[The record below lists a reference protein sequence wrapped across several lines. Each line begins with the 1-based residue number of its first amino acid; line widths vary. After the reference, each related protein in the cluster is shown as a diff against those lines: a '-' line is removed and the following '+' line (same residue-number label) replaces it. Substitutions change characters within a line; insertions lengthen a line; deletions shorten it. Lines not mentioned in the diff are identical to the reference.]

1 MARSWRRVLQEAWR
15 RAFSRYHPRVR
26 DLCAALIQL
35 GSGADPVPSLAR
47 AAELTRE
54 ALAHGAELVV
64 LPENFWAVA
73 PPGLDRRPWAVDL
86 SALGPGGDLHG
97 EPPPVLRP
105 FLSLSREYPA
115 AVIILGGLPELP
127 PAGGEGKFYNTLV
140 AVFGGRVVAVYRK
153 IHRFDATLP
162 DGSRASESDVILAG
176 ETPHVLAAPFGKIG
190 LSICYDLRFPELYR
204 ALSAAGAEILVVP
217 SAFTLLTGIDHWEPL
232 LRARAIENQAYV
244 LAPAQYG
251 PHGHGRHSFGHSLAV
266 DPWGAVIAQVS
277 RGEGLALTWLRA
289 DLLQRVRSDLPALTH
304 RRLHGVTPAE
314 VVTLS
319 AEETPA

>member
-1 MARSWRRVLQEAWR
+1 M
-15 RAFSRYHPRVR
+15 R

-35 GSGADPVPSLAR
+35 SSGPDPVPSLAR

-54 ALAHGAELVV
+54 ALVRGAELVV

-73 PPGLDRRPWAVDL
+73 PPGLDRRPWAADL
-86 SALGPGGDLHG
+86 RDLKSSGDLPD
-97 EPPPVLRP
+97 EPPVLAP
-105 FLSLSREYPA
+105 FLSLSRQFPA
-115 AVIILGGLPELP
+115 ALILLGGLPEVPGDTSPGKYYNALIAVH
-127 PAGGEGKFYNTLV
+127 AGQIV
-140 AVFGGRVVAVYRK
+140 ATYRK

-162 DGSRASESDVILAG
+162 DGTRARESDVIVAG
-176 ETPHVLAAPFGKIG
+176 ERLVVLATAFGKVG

-277 RGEGLALTWLRA
+277 RGEGVSLVWLRA
-289 DLLQRVRSDLPALTH
+289 DLLARVRADLPALAH
-304 RRLHGVTPAE
+304 RRLHDVTSAGV
-314 VVTLS
+314 
-319 AEETPA
+319 ETFALENPSP

>member
-1 MARSWRRVLQEAWR
+1 M
-15 RAFSRYHPRVR
+15 R

-35 GSGADPVPSLAR
+35 SSGADPVPSLAR

-54 ALAHGAELVV
+54 ALARGAELVV

-73 PPGLDRRPWAVDL
+73 PPGLDRRPWAADL
-86 SALGPGGDLHG
+86 QGLTPSGDLPAG
-97 EPPPVLRP
+97 DPPPVLAP
-105 FLSLSREYPA
+105 FVALSRAHPH
-115 AVIILGGLPELP
+115 AVIILGGFPELP
-127 PAGGEGKFYNTLV
+127 QGGPPGKFYNTLV
-140 AVFGGRVVAVYRK
+140 AVHAGRIAAIYRK

-162 DGSRASESDVILAG
+162 DGTRAVESDVILAG
-176 ETPHVLAAPFGKIG
+176 ERPLVLDAPFGRVG

-232 LRARAIENQAYV
+232 LRARAIENQSYV

-289 DLLQRVRSDLPALTH
+289 DLLRRVRADLPALTH
-304 RRLHGVTPAE
+304 RRLQGVTPAE
-314 VVTLS
+314 VVAL
-319 AEETPA
+319 TPESPAP

>member
-1 MARSWRRVLQEAWR
+1 M
-15 RAFSRYHPRVR
+15 R
-26 DLCAALIQL
+26 DVCAALIQL

-47 AAELTRE
+47 AADLTRE
-54 ALAHGAELVV
+54 ALARGAELVV

-73 PPGLDRRPWAVDL
+73 PPGLDRRPWAADL
-86 SALGPGGDLHG
+86 AGRTTGGDL
-97 EPPPVLRP
+97 PPSPTLEP
-105 FLSLSREYPA
+105 FLELSRAHPA
-115 AVIILGGLPELP
+115 AVIILGGFPELP
-127 PAGGEGKFYNTLV
+127 PGGPPGKYYNSL
-140 AVFGGRVVAVYRK
+140 AVVHGGRVAAVYRK

-162 DGSRASESDVILAG
+162 DGTRASESDVILAG
-176 ETPHVLAAPFGKIG
+176 ERPLVLATPFGRVG

-251 PHGHGRHSFGHSLAV
+251 AHGHGRHSFGHSLAV

-289 DLLQRVRSDLPALTH
+289 DLLTRVRADLPALAH
-304 RRLHGVTPAE
+304 RRLTGVTLAD
-314 VVTLS
+314 VVTLT
-319 AEETPA
+319 AETRAP

>member
-1 MARSWRRVLQEAWR
+1 M
-15 RAFSRYHPRVR
+15 R
-26 DLCAALIQL
+26 DVCAALIQL
-35 GSGADPVPSLAR
+35 NSGADPVVSLAR

-54 ALAHGAELVV
+54 ALARGAELVV

-73 PPGLDRRPWAVDL
+73 PPGLDRRPWAADL
-86 SALGPGGDLHG
+86 TALDPGGDLPG
-97 EPPPVLRP
+97 AVPPVLEP
-105 FLSLSREYPA
+105 FLALSRERPA
-115 AVIILGGLPELP
+115 AVIILGGLPEVP
-127 PAGGEGKFYNTLV
+127 PGGPPGKFYNTLL
-140 AVFGGRVVAVYRK
+140 AVFGGKIVAVYRK

-162 DGSRASESDVILAG
+162 DGTRASESDLILAG
-176 ETPHVLAAPFGKIG
+176 ERPLVLDAPFGRIG

-277 RGEGLALTWLRA
+277 RGEGLALTILRA
-289 DLLQRVRSDLPALTH
+289 DLLNRVRADLPALTH
-304 RRLHGVTPAE
+304 RRLAGVTPAE
-314 VVTLS
+314 VVPLS
-319 AEETPA
+319 PAERV

>member
-1 MARSWRRVLQEAWR
+1 M
-15 RAFSRYHPRVR
+15 
-26 DLCAALIQL
+26 CAALIQL

-47 AAELTRE
+47 AAALTGE
-54 ALAHGAELVV
+54 ALSRGAELVV

-73 PPGLDRRPWAVDL
+73 PPGLDRRPWAAEL
-86 SALGPGGDLHG
+86 SRPPGGGDL
-97 EPPPVLRP
+97 PSDAPSPTLAP
-105 FLSLSREYPA
+105 FLELSWAHPE
-115 AVIILGGLPELP
+115 AVIILGGFPELP
-127 PAGGEGKFYNTLV
+127 PDGPPGKFYNSLA
-140 AVFGGRVVAVYRK
+140 AVHAGRVAAVYRK

-162 DGSRASESDVILAG
+162 DGTRAVESDVILAG
-176 ETPHVLAAPFGKIG
+176 ERPLVLAAPFGRIG

-289 DLLQRVRSDLPALTH
+289 DLLNRVRTDLPALAH
-304 RRLHGVTPAE
+304 RRLPGVTSAE
-314 VVTLS
+314 VVAL
-319 AEETPA
+319 TPEHM

>member
-1 MARSWRRVLQEAWR
+1 
-15 RAFSRYHPRVR
+15 VR

-35 GSGADPVPSLAR
+35 NSGADPVVSLAR

-54 ALAHGAELVV
+54 ALARGAELVV

-73 PPGLDRRPWAVDL
+73 PPGLDRRPWAADL
-86 SALGPGGDLHG
+86 AALGPGGDLPG
-97 EPPPVLRP
+97 ALPPVLEP
-105 FLSLSREYPA
+105 FLHLSRERPA

-127 PAGGEGKFYNTLV
+127 PGGPPGKYYNTLLV
-140 AVFGGRVVAVYRK
+140 VFGGKIVAVYRK

-162 DGSRASESDVILAG
+162 DGTRASESDLILAG
-176 ETPHVLAAPFGKIG
+176 ERPLVIDAPFGRIG

-277 RGEGLALTWLRA
+277 RGEGLALTILRA
-289 DLLQRVRSDLPALTH
+289 DLLTRVRADLPALTH
-304 RRLHGVTPAE
+304 RRLEGVTPAE
-314 VVTLS
+314 VVPLS
-319 AEETPA
+319 LAERA

>member
-1 MARSWRRVLQEAWR
+1 M
-15 RAFSRYHPRVR
+15 
-26 DLCAALIQL
+26 
-35 GSGADPVPSLAR
+35 
-47 AAELTRE
+47 
-54 ALAHGAELVV
+54 
-64 LPENFWAVA
+64 
-73 PPGLDRRPWAVDL
+73 
-86 SALGPGGDLHG
+86 
-97 EPPPVLRP
+97 
-105 FLSLSREYPA
+105 
-115 AVIILGGLPELP
+115 IILGGLPELP

>member
-1 MARSWRRVLQEAWR
+1 
-15 RAFSRYHPRVR
+15 
-26 DLCAALIQL
+26 LIQL
-35 GSGADPVPSLAR
+35 GSGADPEPSLAR

-86 SALGPGGDLHG
+86 HGLRQGSDLPGPAGPDA
-97 EPPPVLRP
+97 PPVLRP
-105 FLSLSREYPA
+105 FLTLSRAHPE

-127 PAGGEGKFYNTLV
+127 PGGVEGKYYNTLV
-140 AVFGGRVVAVYRK
+140 ALFGGRVVAVYRK

-162 DGSRASESDVILAG
+162 DGSSVSESDLILAG

-277 RGEGLALTWLRA
+277 RGEGMALTWLRA
-289 DLLQRVRSDLPALTH
+289 DLLERVRADLPALTH

-319 AEETPA
+319 AHETAS

>member
-1 MARSWRRVLQEAWR
+1 M
-15 RAFSRYHPRVR
+15 R

-35 GSGADPVPSLAR
+35 GSGADPAPSLAR

-64 LPENFWAVA
+64 LPESFWGVVPA
-73 PPGLDRRPWAVDL
+73 GLDRRPWAVDL
-86 SALGPGGDLHG
+86 GAVGPGGDLRG
-97 EPPPVLRP
+97 APPPVLRA
-105 FLSLSREYPA
+105 FLSLSRDFPD
-115 AVIILGGLPELP
+115 AVILLGGLPELP
-127 PAGGEGKFYNTLV
+127 PPGHEGKFYNALV
-140 AVFGGRVVAVYRK
+140 AVFAGRVVAVYRK

-162 DGSRASESDVILAG
+162 DGSRLAESDLVLAG

-251 PHGHGRHSFGHSLAV
+251 PHGGGRHSFGHSLAV

-277 RGEGLALTWLRA
+277 RGEGMALTWLRA
-289 DLLQRVRSDLPALTH
+289 DLLERVRGDLPALEH
-304 RRLHGVTPAE
+304 RRLRGVTPAE

-319 AEETPA
+319 ATGAAAL